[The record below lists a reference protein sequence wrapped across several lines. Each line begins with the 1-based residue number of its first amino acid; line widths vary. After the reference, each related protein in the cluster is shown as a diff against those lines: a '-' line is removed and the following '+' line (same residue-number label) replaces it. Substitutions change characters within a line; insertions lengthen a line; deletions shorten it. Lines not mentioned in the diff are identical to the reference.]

1 MSPYASGFVI
11 VIMSIN
17 YSAGATVS
25 GAPTGHDGQATAY
38 PPPHL
43 GASPIPAVEAPPEAA
58 PSATAVPGLMTLDVS
73 WSMTGVLAA
82 AYASIEAL
90 AQRLRL
96 DPSTA
101 SVAYIGMITFA
112 DTAVRELGLSRIADP
127 NVVIPQPEARG
138 ATNYHAGLAESL
150 AYFRDELPRL
160 KAGEDGVSRK
170 IWRPTLYWI
179 SDGHDTAGLDW
190 RAPLAELRSRD
201 WAPNIMAFG
210 FGDADRSVIGEIA
223 DEGMAF
229 FAEDGAAPHQ
239 VFDAILAMILKS
251 MVSKIGLSRFAA
263 ANPGAPA
270 PVVPTIDPATDPAT
284 RLLTTVSNFN

>member
-1 MSPYASGFVI
+1 
-11 VIMSIN
+11 MSIN

-25 GAPTGHDGQATAY
+25 GAPTGHDGQAHAY
-38 PPPHL
+38 PPLHL
-43 GASPIPAVEAPPEAA
+43 DASPIPTVEAPPEAA
-58 PSATAVPGLMTLDVS
+58 PSAAAVPGLIALDAS

-90 AQRLRL
+90 AQRLRIE
-96 DPSTA
+96 PSTS

-112 DTAVRELGLSRIADP
+112 DTAQRELGLSRIGDP
-127 NVVIPQPEARG
+127 SIEIPRPEARG

-160 KAGEDGVSRK
+160 KAGEDGVTRK

-190 RAPLAELRSRD
+190 RAPLAELRSRE

-210 FGDADRSVIGEIA
+210 FGDADRAVIGEIA
-223 DEGMAF
+223 DEGMAY
-229 FAEDGAAPHQ
+229 FADDGAAPHQ

-251 MVSKIGLSRFAA
+251 MVSKIGLSRLAG

-270 PVVPTIDPATDPAT
+270 QAVPQIDPTLDPAT
-284 RLLTTVSNFN
+284 RLLTTVSNFD